1 MVFTKHLSLIN
12 WLWMNYLAIYKEKY
26 CLIRREKGVCILEGY
41 GPFQDNISQKNTV
54 SVTGLETNEVILRNL
69 SLKLKSKREVLAA
82 LPFQVENL
90 LPYPS
95 EELLLLP
102 TLKTT
107 AEGSDIS
114 LLATSKSAV
123 SKHLKERD
131 SDIVSCVPLALYRYA
146 RHFYPQ
152 NNSAFLFDGNT
163 FIAIED
169 GELVASQFVGEKGF
183 ERALALMTQKFP
195 DIPFPVIEKG
205 PNFENA
211 IPIGLAL
218 DAALNDERSGQ
229 FRMGKSISDKQK
241 ARQKKQN
248 TVFLSLCAAFF
259 FTTLVLGH
267 LQLRSRERA
276 TLQQIGFS
284 EKGKLSAAVM
294 QLEESLYKQR
304 KSAISIST
312 LPKVSELLTWLS
324 SHPSLQ
330 SGSSISRL
338 RYQLLKTPRIGSQI
352 KTQSA
357 KIELELTCDSP
368 ATARSFHE
376 ALLKDR
382 KFIDQKN
389 PIRWNA
395 SDGIYRANFHIKPG
409 SQR

>member
-1 MVFTKHLSLIN
+1 
-12 WLWMNYLAIYKEKY
+12 MNYLAVYKEKY
-26 CLIRREKGVCILEGY
+26 CLVRREKGVCILEGY
-41 GPFQDNISQKNTV
+41 GLFQENYTQEKWI

-102 TLKTT
+102 TLKAS
-107 AEGSDIS
+107 AEGSEVS

-123 SKHLKERD
+123 SRHLEGSD
-131 SDIVSCVPLALYRYA
+131 SDIVSCVPLAFYRYA

-152 NNSAFLFDGNT
+152 ALSTFLFDGNT
-163 FIAIED
+163 FIAIEN
-169 GELVASQFVGEKGF
+169 GNLVASQAVSEKDS
-183 ERALALMTQKFP
+183 ERVLALMTQKFP
-195 DIPFPVIEKG
+195 DIPLSVIEKG

-218 DAALNDERSGQ
+218 DAAINDERSGQ
-229 FRMGKSISDKQK
+229 FRMGKSISERQK
-241 ARQKKQN
+241 TRQKKQY
-248 TVFLSLCAAFF
+248 TVFFSLCATFL
-259 FTTLVLGH
+259 FTTVVLGH
-267 LQLRSRERA
+267 FQLRSREKA

-284 EKGKLSAAVM
+284 EKGKLSSAVSE
-294 QLEESLYKQR
+294 LEESLYKQR
-304 KSAISIST
+304 KSTISVST

-330 SGSSISRL
+330 NGSSISRL
-338 RYQLLKTPRIGSQI
+338 RYQLLKTPRLGSQI

-368 ATARSFHE
+368 EAARSFHE

-395 SDGIYRANFHIKPG
+395 SDGIYRANFHIKPR